1 MNKLQIY
8 SDFCELLYDA
18 LDNITKEQQTL
29 PYSSI
34 GNSPTKIITVDC
46 VGYQLE
52 QFKRA
57 FEDKIRN
64 YD

>member
-8 SDFCELLYDA
+8 SDFCELLFEMMN
-18 LDNITKEQQTL
+18 NIAKEQQVL
-29 PYSSI
+29 PYSSA
-34 GNSPTKIITVDC
+34 GNAPTKIITADY

-52 QFKRA
+52 QFKYK
-57 FEDKIRN
+57 FEAKIRN